1 MSKRG
6 SSTRRAAVVTLA
18 CTALAVSAC
27 GQDKNSTA
35 TSASTSGT
43 GTASPASASGET
55 ASLIGAI
62 KKGTSV
68 DPPAGSRPIAKG
80 KSVVFAVNGMNQE
93 SSAINVNAGLAACKA
108 VGWKCSVVDGKS
120 DPTQWPGLIRTA
132 ITQKPDAIVVQGID
146 CSIISTPLK
155 EAAKAGI
162 KTVGMDSF
170 DCNDPA
176 VGGTKEFSSV
186 LLYPNPTNPK
196 QSMDYGKYATLFG
209 QAKAAATVAGAGGKA
224 NVIMICDDEALVL
237 KDICD
242 GQTKEFKADGATV
255 TRVDTRLADLGPKL
269 ESQVTSAL
277 LKNPS
282 ANAIV
287 SPHGGATLSIA
298 PAVQK
303 AGKTNKVF
311 VMGSEGLTAELD
323 MIRAGLVG
331 GVIAAPVAWKGWAS
345 VDTVNQV
352 LAGKPALNNGLG
364 WLLANKANV
373 PAGKGT
379 AFPASTWPDY
389 VAAYK
394 KSWGVS

>member
-1 MSKRG
+1 VSNWKFV
-6 SSTRRAAVVTLA
+6 TRRAAVVTMA

-27 GQDKNSTA
+27 GEDKVANSGNTGSAEPAA
-35 TSASTSGT
+35 TSNA
-43 GTASPASASGET
+43 AASGDT
-55 ASLIGAI
+55 ASLIDSI

-68 DPPAGSRPIAKG
+68 DPPAESRPIAKG
-80 KSVVFAVNGMNQE
+80 KSVVFAVNGMNQQ
-93 SSAINVNAGLAACKA
+93 SSAINVKAGLEACKA
-108 VGWKCSVVDGKS
+108 VGWNCSVVDGKS

-176 VGGTKEFSSV
+176 VGGKQEFSSV
-186 LLYPNPTNPK
+186 LLYPNPTKPTEA
-196 QSMDYGKYATLFG
+196 MDYGKYAVLFG

-237 KDICD
+237 KYICD
-242 GQTKEFKADGATV
+242 GQTKEFKTEGATV

-269 ESQVTSAL
+269 ESQTSSAL

-287 SPHGGATLSIA
+287 SPHGGATLNIA

-303 AGKTNKVF
+303 AGKTKKVF

-331 GVIAAPVAWKGWAS
+331 AVIAAPVPWKGWAA

-364 WLLANKANV
+364 WLLADKSNV
-373 PAGKGT
+373 PAAKGT
-379 AFPASTWPDY
+379 DFPASTWPDY
-389 VAAYK
+389 IAAYK
-394 KSWGVS
+394 KAWGVS